1 MEIVEF
7 GPLTPELRAELE
19 GDELDPFDAA
29 GDTLHYRGKDQHVA
43 LRDDL
48 GRLIASTGMM
58 VSVEI
63 EVAGERFPVVGIGGV
78 IVNARYR
85 SRGFARTVVGAALDR
100 ARTFGPAFA
109 ILFCH
114 EDRAGLYAKL
124 GFDEV
129 TAQVRVE
136 QPDGY
141 AEMKLLTMWRGLTA
155 GAAWPEGPVTV
166 HSLPF

>member
-1 MEIVEF
+1 MV
-7 GPLTPELRAELE
+7 
-19 GDELDPFDAA
+19 
-29 GDTLHYRGKDQHVA
+29 
-43 LRDDL
+43 
-48 GRLIASTGMM
+48 

-78 IVNARYR
+78 IVNAGYR
-85 SRGFARTVVGAALDR
+85 SRGFARTVVEAALAR

-114 EDRAGLYAKL
+114 ADRAGLHVKL

-129 TAQVRVE
+129 AAEVRVE

-141 AEMKLLTMWRGLTA
+141 AEMKLLTMWRA
-155 GAAWPEGPVTV
+155 R
-166 HSLPF
+166 PF